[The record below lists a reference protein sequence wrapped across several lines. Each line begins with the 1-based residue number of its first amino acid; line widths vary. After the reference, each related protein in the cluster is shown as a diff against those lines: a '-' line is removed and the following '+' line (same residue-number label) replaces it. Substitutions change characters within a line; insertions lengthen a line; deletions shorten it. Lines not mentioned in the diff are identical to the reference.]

1 MLAKDKNKEEYRNM
15 LFENPLKLCVASLP
29 ENEKRN
35 GAKKYTGKIIFES
48 MAFSEPGALSK
59 EAVSIKIST

>member
-15 LFENPLKLCVASLP
+15 LFENPFELFSASLS

-35 GAKKYTGKIIFES
+35 GAKKYVGNIIFES
-48 MAFSEPGALSK
+48 KNFTEGPVAAK
-59 EAVSIKIST
+59 ESVN